1 MLPYTNMTAE
11 LCGIVLVN
19 NPSLVSI
26 TAESWLNSN
35 IPYSAIAI
43 GNNFN
48 GVHRRD
54 RPTPG
59 DGVLVYVNR
68 KYYVCTWL
76 LNLEQNGKELLW
88 PQRLKP
94 TSISRQLVS
103 TAIIGEHYPP
113 GLSAVDALEGNV

>member
-1 MLPYTNMTAE
+1 MLPYNRPFLA
-11 LCGIVLVN
+11 
-19 NPSLVSI
+19 SI
-26 TAESWLNSN
+26 TESWLNSN
-35 IPYSAIAI
+35 IPYSAFAI

-59 DGVLVYVNR
+59 SGVVVYVNR

-76 LNLEQNGKELLW
+76 LNLEQKGKELLW
-88 PQRLKP
+88 LLRLKP
-94 TSISRQLVS
+94 TRISRHLAS

-113 GLSAVDALEGNV
+113 ELSAVDALEGNV

>member
-1 MLPYTNMTAE
+1 MTAE

-26 TAESWLNSN
+26 TESWLNSN
-35 IPYSAIAI
+35 IPYSAVAI

-59 DGVLVYVNR
+59 GGVLVYVNR

-76 LNLEQNGKELLW
+76 LNLEQNGKSFYGRYDLNPPAFQDRFHRNNWRTL
-88 PQRLKP
+88 PAR
-94 TSISRQLVS
+94 TVCTMCSVS
-103 TAIIGEHYPP
+103 FH
-113 GLSAVDALEGNV
+113 

>member
-26 TAESWLNSN
+26 TESWLNSN
-35 IPYSAIAI
+35 IPYSAVAI

-59 DGVLVYVNR
+59 TGVLVYVNR

-76 LNLEQNGKELLW
+76 LNLEENGKELLW
-88 PQRLKP
+88 PLRLKP

-103 TAIIGEHYPP
+103 SAIIGEHYPP

>member
-1 MLPYTNMTAE
+1 MTAE

-19 NPSLVSI
+19 NPSLLSI
-26 TAESWLNSN
+26 TESLLNSN
-35 IPYSAIAI
+35 IPYSAVAI

-59 DGVLVYVNR
+59 TGVLVYVNR
-68 KYYVCTWL
+68 KYYVCSWL
-76 LNLEQNGKELLW
+76 LNLEENGKELLW
-88 PQRLKP
+88 PLRLKP

-103 TAIIGEHYPP
+103 TAIIREHYPP